1 METYNPDDQL
11 ATLKTW
17 WKQYGMS
24 LIAGLV
30 LGAIVLVGVNYWRQ
44 YRMQQSETA
53 SRLYEILLQDFQR
66 GKPEAIAASARQ
78 LIDGFEST
86 PYAGKA
92 ALLLAR
98 NRFDVGDTAGARQQL
113 EWASRNARETAVQH
127 SARLRLARLLMD
139 QGDVDGALALT
150 TKVRDTDGFVSQ
162 YEELKGD
169 LLLAKG
175 DRDSARRAYQAAL
188 DALPRTSGYG
198 RLLSMKRDNLGP
210 EPKP

>member
-1 METYNPDDQL
+1 MDTFNSDDQL
-11 ATLKTW
+11 AALKAW
-17 WKQYGMS
+17 LKQYGMAVV
-24 LIAGLV
+24 AGLV
-30 LGAIVLVGVNYWRQ
+30 LGVMVLAGINYWRQ
-44 YRMQQSETA
+44 YRMQQSDTA
-53 SRLYEILLQDFQR
+53 SRHYEMLLQNFQR
-66 GKPEAIAASARQ
+66 GNSEVIMASARQ

-98 NRFDVGDTAGARQQL
+98 NRFDAGDIAGARQYL

-150 TKVRDTDGFVSQ
+150 KVRDTDGFASD

-175 DRDSARRAYQAAL
+175 DREGARRAYQAAL
-188 DALPRTSGYG
+188 DALPRTSGYA
-198 RLLSMKRDNLGP
+198 RLLTMKRDNLGP
-210 EPKP
+210 EHKS

>member
-1 METYNPDDQL
+1 METYNSDDQL
-11 ATLKTW
+11 ASLKAW

-24 LIAGLV
+24 LIVGLV
-30 LGAIVLVGVNYWRQ
+30 LGVIVLAGINYWRQ
-44 YRMQQSETA
+44 YRVQQSETA
-53 SRLYEILLQDFQR
+53 SRLYEVLLQDFQR

-78 LIDGFEST
+78 LIEGFEST

-98 NRFDVGDTAGARQQL
+98 NRYDAGDTAGARQQL
-113 EWASRNARETAVQH
+113 EWATRHARETAVQH

-139 QGDVDGALALT
+139 QGDIEAALAL
-150 TKVRDTDGFVSQ
+150 TKVRDTDGFVSE

-188 DALPRTSGYG
+188 DALPRSSGYG

-210 EPKP
+210 ETRS